1 MVDNNNTQA
10 ILVSDIRHLISEL
23 VDDESIA
30 GALQKYEQQSGIAR
44 SRAALESMLK
54 KNGYGNS
61 IESTDA

>member
-30 GALQKYEQQSGIAR
+30 GALQQYDQQTGIAR
-44 SRAALESMLK
+44 SRAALESILK
-54 KNGYGNS
+54 KNGYSGDTE
-61 IESTDA
+61 IIKP